1 MPADSSALHS
11 ANKRRTIYTLLQQT
25 VTKRSIIR
33 ALKMKLQKG
42 TVMEQKKLNPFQLFM
57 YYFKIGWFTFGGGWS
72 IVAQMQKD
80 FIEKDHRLTNEDL
93 LDIISMARSLP
104 GTMIGNVAY
113 LFGFREAGVIGGVMA
128 VLGII
133 SPPLIILTVLT
144 FFYTATRDNPWV
156 AAALNGV
163 RAAVAPI
170 IFSAIIKLWKG
181 AFPKKFL
188 YLVFGVTAV
197 LSFYF
202 KVSAVALILMG
213 VVIGILFGREKEAAK

>member
-1 MPADSSALHS
+1 
-11 ANKRRTIYTLLQQT
+11 
-25 VTKRSIIR
+25 
-33 ALKMKLQKG
+33 
-42 TVMEQKKLNPFQLFM
+42 MEEKKLTPLQLFL

-80 FIEKDHRLTNEDL
+80 FVEADRRLSSEDL

-113 LFGFREAGVIGGVMA
+113 LFGFRQAGVLGGVLA
-128 VLGII
+128 VFGIVT
-133 SPPLIILTVLT
+133 PPLIILTILT
-144 FFYTATRDNPWV
+144 FCYTATRDNPWV

-163 RAAVAPI
+163 RAAVMPI

-181 AFPKKFL
+181 AFPKRFL
-188 YLVFGVTAV
+188 YLVFAATAV

-202 KVSAVALILMG
+202 KVSAVFLILMG
-213 VVIGILFGREKEAAK
+213 VAIGILFGREKEAAQK